1 MKGQV
6 RLRHY
11 ECLRLRVRD
20 LDLGAKQIIV
30 RNGKG
35 AKDRVAASTLNKALS
50 GVTAAFSVS
59 SFRFSVNHRFEI

>member
-1 MKGQV
+1 MK
-6 RLRHY
+6 
-11 ECLRLRVRD
+11 D